1 VTRAKKHGSEGRTIE
16 SCHQR
21 ATVGNGRNQRDVG
34 RVEQFDLDED
44 GRGAIAMI
52 RVATTF
58 RDREALANAQRGAG
72 DDVLFVPDC
81 SAVSVGSAILVQV
94 DVVGLAVGLFVE
106 GVVAWRRLQNLP
118 GLPRGCGVR
127 VLSSHVDRLAFL
139 RRWSTGEV
147 SASSREYWRYP
158 CSEKVLVSF
167 VGAKRSTQRLVHGTV
182 EDVSARGALLVT
194 PSPVVGATEV
204 LLDFH
209 SGPKVPVPAR
219 VVWAQGNRCGLE
231 RSGRGRRDEDLAWS
245 ELHER
250 VARAAEPEL
259 RVAS

>member
-1 VTRAKKHGSEGRTIE
+1 
-16 SCHQR
+16 
-21 ATVGNGRNQRDVG
+21 
-34 RVEQFDLDED
+34 
-44 GRGAIAMI
+44 MI

-72 DDVLFVPDC
+72 EDVLFVPDC
-81 SAVSVGSAILVQV
+81 SAASVGSAILVQV
-94 DVVGLAVGLFVE
+94 DAVGLAAGLFVE

-158 CSEKVLVSF
+158 CSEKVLISF
-167 VGAKRSTQRLVHGTV
+167 AGAKRSTQRLVHGTV
-182 EDVSARGALLVT
+182 EDVSAKGALLVT
-194 PSPVVGATEV
+194 PSPVVGATDV

-231 RSGRGRRDEDLAWS
+231 LRGGGRDEDLAWS
-245 ELHER
+245 ELLER
-250 VARAAEPEL
+250 VARATEPEL